1 MSTHFNHLPL
11 LVTALAAL
19 AFQTFPSHAQMSNR
33 PFTFNAGSNG
43 SVGMSTAGRQA
54 ILGKELFGATPNV
67 LLRSPDGRLLVGPVR
82 GPGRSA
88 FVSSPDGQSLPG
100 YRRDFRNGRKGLS
113 AGAFNA
119 FFIPRSRERNRG
131 YVQTAAPADALVTTW
146 TGRVLS
152 DTGVEY
158 GPPSAVGFWTGAVY
172 NFDPRTAY

>member
-1 MSTHFNHLPL
+1 MSIRLTRLSSPIAALVL
-11 LVTALAAL
+11 LVLPT
-19 AFQTFPSHAQMSNR
+19 TVSHAQMSNR
-33 PFTFNAGSNG
+33 PFAFNTGGNG

-54 ILGKELFGATPNV
+54 ILGKELFGATPDV
-67 LLRSPDGRLLVGPVR
+67 LLRSSDGRLLGGPVR

-88 FVSSPDGQSLPG
+88 FVFSPDGQSLPG
-100 YRRDFRNGRKGLS
+100 YRRDFRNGRAGLS

-119 FFIPRSRERNRG
+119 FFIPRSGERNRG
-131 YVQTAAPADALVTTW
+131 YIPTAAPADALVNTW

-172 NFDPRTAY
+172 SFDYRTQY